1 MSRHVHF
8 VGIGGAGM
16 SAIAKVLVER
26 GETVSGSDQARS
38 AFAEALEAQGVAIHY
53 GHRPEN
59 VAGADLVVATSAVG
73 DDNPEIVAARR
84 SGTPVM
90 RRQEYLGELTSGYQ
104 TVAVAGTHGKT
115 TTTGLIAWILDQAGL
130 SPTFIVGG
138 LIGDF
143 GTNARAGTGETFV
156 IEADEYAQAFLGLNP
171 SVAVVTNVEY
181 DHPDSYPTVEAYR
194 RGFAEFASL
203 VSDLLVVCQDD
214 PIASSLSSPGATR
227 LAYGIDQA
235 AEWRAEDVRVNAAGG
250 DDFLVLRR
258 GELLGL
264 VRNRLPGLHNVRNT
278 LAALAVADH
287 LGVSFSQAREAVTEF
302 RGVGR
307 RFEIVGEVAGVT
319 VVDDYA
325 HHPSEIR
332 ATLAAARERFPR
344 SEIWAVFQPHTFTRT
359 RALMGEFAAAF
370 VDADHVIVTD
380 IFASREKPDATTTS
394 EELVAQ
400 MRHVDV
406 RQIHTLEGV
415 VEELLGRVRP
425 GALVVT
431 LSAGDANRVGT
442 QLLAGLAAKMEGGSH
457 E

>member
-1 MSRHVHF
+1 MRRHVHF
-8 VGIGGAGM
+8 VGISGAGM

-38 AFAEALEAQGVAIHY
+38 AFSEALEAQGVAVQY

-59 VAGADLVVATSAVG
+59 VSGADLVVATSAVG

-84 SGTPVM
+84 SGIPVM

-115 TTTGLIAWILDQAGL
+115 TTSGLIAWILDQARL

-138 LIGDF
+138 LIGGF
-143 GTNARAGTGETFV
+143 GTNARAGTGDTFV
-156 IEADEYAQAFLGLNP
+156 IEADEYAQAFLGLRP

-181 DHPDSYPTVEAYR
+181 DHPDSYPTIEAYR
-194 RGFAEFASL
+194 GSFAEFASL
-203 VSDLLVVCQDD
+203 VSDLLIVCQDD
-214 PIASSLSSPGATR
+214 PIASSLSSAGTER

-235 AEWRAEDVRVNAAGG
+235 ADWRAEDVRVNAAGG
-250 DDFLVLRR
+250 DDFLVLRH

-332 ATLAAARERFPR
+332 ATLAAARERFPQ

-359 RALMGEFAAAF
+359 RALMSGFAAAF
-370 VDADHVIVTD
+370 ADADHLIVMD
-380 IFASREKPDATTTS
+380 IFASREKPDVTTTS

-400 MRHVDV
+400 MRNADV
-406 RQIHTLEGV
+406 RQIHLLDEV
-415 VEELLGRVRP
+415 VEDLLARVRR
-425 GALVVT
+425 GAVVVT

-442 QLLAGLAAKMEGGSH
+442 SLLAGLAAKEGGSH
-457 E
+457 G